1 MKALLFSLAMA
12 ITTFFS
18 CMNAQNTLTVRVSN
32 LNDSEGTLMIALYDS
47 QETFLSPMIK
57 RAKNPVIQGTSAEV
71 IFENLPNG
79 EYAITLY
86 QDSNNNRIF
95 DLGEYKIPI
104 EKYGFSNNVDPA
116 IIKNVPTF
124 EQCKFEINGNSTIE
138 IKAVYAI
145 KK

>member
-1 MKALLFSLAMA
+1 MKTLLFSLAVA
-12 ITTFFS
+12 ITTLFS
-18 CMNAQNTLTVRVSN
+18 CLSAQNNLTVRVSD

-47 QETFLSPMIK
+47 QQTFLSPMIK
-57 RAKNPVIQGTSAEV
+57 RAKSPVITGNSVTVE
-71 IFENLPNG
+71 FKDLPQG

-86 QDSNNNRIF
+86 QDSNNNRVL
-95 DLGEYKIPI
+95 DLGKNKIPI

-116 IIKNVPTF
+116 VIKNVPTF
-124 EQCKFEINGNSTIE
+124 EQCKFEVNGNCIID

>member
-1 MKALLFSLAMA
+1 MKTLLFSLAVA

-18 CMNAQNTLTVRVSN
+18 CLNAQNTLTVRVSD
-32 LNDSEGTLMIALYDS
+32 LNDSEGSLMIALYDS
-47 QETFLSPMIK
+47 QETFLSPVIK
-57 RAKNPVIQGTSAEV
+57 RAKNPIIQGNSAEI

-79 EYAITLY
+79 EYAITFY
-86 QDSNNNRIF
+86 QDSNNNRIL

-116 IIKNVPTF
+116 VIKNVPTF
-124 EQCKFEINGNSTIE
+124 EQCKFELNGNNTIE